1 MRIKPDNSE
10 ELFVKP
16 FFLTICLFHLLQF
29 MRSPWKQIPESLNC
43 RGDSFNLIALSEKEA
58 KSKSGNPSCLTS
70 SKDYF
75 PWGDCTVADQV
86 SKWHWRELSETV
98 ENDGEKTKLSK
109 ESKVKLSLVEFS

>member
-1 MRIKPDNSE
+1 
-10 ELFVKP
+10 
-16 FFLTICLFHLLQF
+16 

-43 RGDSFNLIALSEKEA
+43 RGDSFNLIALSEKEE
-58 KSKSGNPSCLTS
+58 KSESGDLSFFTS

>member
-1 MRIKPDNSE
+1 MDQMDYGAVLPPS
-10 ELFVKP
+10 LMV
-16 FFLTICLFHLLQF
+16 FFYLLQF

-98 ENDGEKTKLSK
+98 E
-109 ESKVKLSLVEFS
+109 